1 MEYSMKI
8 NQTGK
13 PLPVSGNTE
22 STARNPAAKSGDGP
36 AGGARIPADSTSVQ
50 LGTTGAQLREL
61 ESSIASAP
69 VVDSQKV
76 AKIKQAIS
84 DGRFQVNAGVVAD
97 KLIDTVKDLIS
108 ASQR

>member
-1 MEYSMKI
+1 MKI

-13 PLPVSGNTE
+13 PLPISGNTE
-22 STARNPAAKSGDGP
+22 STARNPATRPAGP
-36 AGGARIPADSTSVQ
+36 AGGTGVPADGTSVH

-69 VVDSQKV
+69 VVNSQKV
-76 AKIKQAIS
+76 EEIKQAIS
-84 DGRFQVNAGVVAD
+84 DGRFQVNAEVVAD
-97 KLIDTVKDLIS
+97 KLINTVQDLIS

>member
-1 MEYSMKI
+1 MKI

-13 PLPVSGNTE
+13 PLPISGNTE
-22 STARNPAAKSGDGP
+22 STARNPAARPAGP
-36 AGGARIPADSTSVQ
+36 AGGTGVPADGTSVQ

-69 VVDSQKV
+69 VVNSQKV
-76 AKIKQAIS
+76 EEIKQAIS
-84 DGRFQVNAGVVAD
+84 DGRFQVNAEVVAD
-97 KLIDTVKDLIS
+97 KLINTVQDLIS

>member
-13 PLPVSGNTE
+13 PLPASGDTE
-22 STARNPAAKSGDGP
+22 STARNPAAKSGGP
-36 AGGARIPADSTSVQ
+36 AGGASVPADSTSVQ
-50 LGTTGAQLREL
+50 LGATGAQLREL

-69 VVDSQKV
+69 VVDSGKV
-76 AKIKQAIS
+76 AEIKQAIS

-97 KLIDTVKDLIS
+97 KLIDAVRDLIS